1 MKAIVYSSYGS
12 PDVLRYE
19 EVETPVPKE
28 SEVLIRIRAA
38 SANPLDWHFI
48 EGKPFLVRL
57 AGGLRKPKIG
67 RPGVDVAGVVES
79 AGKSVTQFKPGD
91 EVFGVCRGAFAEYG
105 CAAEDKLTLK
115 PAGISF
121 DDAASLPVAAITA
134 LQGLRDKGRIQAGQK
149 VLIDGA
155 SGGVG
160 TFAVQIA
167 KWFGAEVTAVCSTG
181 KMETARLLGA
191 DRVIDYTKEDFTKG
205 AQRYDLIFAPNAFHS
220 IFQYRRSLVARGI
233 CVIAGGGM
241 SQAAQTLLLGPIV
254 SLFGG
259 KKMTFVGAKVVVK
272 DLIILKEMLES
283 GKVVPVIDKRYTLRE
298 VPEAIRYL
306 ADGHA
311 RGKIVITF

>member
-67 RPGVDVAGVVES
+67 RPGVDVAGVVEA
-79 AGKSVTQFKPGD
+79 AGKSVAQFKPGN
-91 EVFGVCRGAFAEYG
+91 EVFGVCRGAFAEFA

-134 LQGLRDKGRIQAGQK
+134 LQGLRDKGHIQAGQK

-167 KWFGAEVTAVCSTG
+167 KSFGVDVTAVCSTG
-181 KMETARLLGA
+181 KMETARSLGA
-191 DRVIDYTKEDFTKG
+191 DHVIDYTKEDFTKG
-205 AQRYDLIFAPNAFHS
+205 AQHYDLVFAPNAFHS
-220 IFQYRRSLVARGI
+220 IFQYRRSLVALGI
-233 CVIAGGGM
+233 CVIGGGGM

-272 DLIILKEMLES
+272 DLIILKGMVES
-283 GKVVPVIDKRYTLRE
+283 GKIVPVIDKRYALKE
-298 VPEAIRYL
+298 VPDAIRYL
-306 ADGHA
+306 AEGHA